1 MLALNRI
8 GLGAAFAVPALTPR
22 ACRRAGFN
30 ACHMGSGKAGLDPA
44 DFTLRM
50 VPGLLKRSKA
60 WADYDNAARPLR
72 TAIQHLAKVL

>member
-1 MLALNRI
+1 
-8 GLGAAFAVPALTPR
+8 
-22 ACRRAGFN
+22 
-30 ACHMGSGKAGLDPA
+30 MGSGKAGLDPA